1 MCKLFN
7 KSIIFIMIVIT
18 FCICFK
24 IVNATND
31 DISNF
36 TQEFNNEIGEVNTK
50 NMFEDLQKEVKNLTN
65 ATTSEIK
72 NTIKNI
78 SEKYGLILNEE
89 QLNTLT
95 NYFENMI
102 KNDDRGIFNTIKNL
116 FNKFIN
122 WLKNLGN
129 DSKITIEPKDEEEN
143 SNLIESK
150 DDTVT
155 INIPTVNDFDNIIN
169 KIIDKVKYIFI
180 QKEDA

>member
-1 MCKLFN
+1 MYKIFN
-7 KSIIFIMIVIT
+7 KSTIFIILLIT

-31 DISNF
+31 NISNL
-36 TQEFNNEIGEVNTK
+36 TKEFNNEIGETNTK

-65 ATTSEIK
+65 ATTGEIE

-102 KNDDRGIFNTIKNL
+102 KNDDRGSFNTIKNL

-129 DSKITIEPKDEEEN
+129 DSKITIEPKEED

-155 INIPTVNDFDNIIN
+155 INIPTVNDFDNIMN